1 MSSLSLSSFL
11 SSSFSTPST
20 SPPSV
25 RSSST
30 VVPAPEQQISLGK
43 IYLDIN
49 TLQPNK
55 YIYFCKINEEKDIEN
70 LLDITEL
77 PTDIFRIKLND
88 LFTGQGSNNDA
99 QCQEEKQKLIDA
111 IKNNTEKIN
120 LHLLGPAPP
129 VPHGPAPSDVI

>member
-1 MSSLSLSSFL
+1 MSSWSLSSSPSFL
-11 SSSFSTPST
+11 SSSFSSPPP

-25 RSSST
+25 RSSSSS

-55 YIYFCKINEEKDIEN
+55 YTYFFDKNTENDIEN

-77 PTDIFRIKLND
+77 PTDIFRIELNK

-99 QCQEEKQKLIDA
+99 QCQEEKQKLINA
-111 IKNNTEKIN
+111 ITQNTEKIN

-129 VPHGPAPSDVI
+129 VPLPS